1 MEISYLCSPFLE
13 MHGTMKKKSDF
24 TIPFA
29 GLKLGHH
36 TYEFEVDDTF
46 FEDLEYSLIK
56 KGSVSVSIDLEKK
69 ETMLI
74 LQFALTGSV
83 EVECNLCTDPLN
95 QQVEAT
101 YPLIYKFGLEELED
115 DSIIVIHP
123 DSYQID
129 VQHPIY
135 EFLTISLP
143 IRTVHSEGLCNQEMI
158 ETLNKYLSSPKENDE
173 NNDDIDPRWSAL
185 NNLN

>member
-1 MEISYLCSPFLE
+1 MRGI
-13 MHGTMKKKSDF
+13 MKKKSDF

-36 TYEFEVDDTF
+36 TYDFEVDDTF
-46 FEDLEYSLIK
+46 FEELEYSLIK
-56 KGSVSVSIDLEKK
+56 KGSISVSIDLEKK

-74 LQFALTGSV
+74 LNFTLAGTV
-83 EVECNLCTDPLN
+83 EVECNLCTDPMN
-95 QQVEAT
+95 QQIDAS
-101 YPLIYKFGLEELED
+101 YPLIYKFGLEDLED

-143 IRTVHSEGLCNQEMI
+143 IRTVHAEGECNQEML
-158 ETLNKYLSSPKENDE
+158 ETMNKYLASTNKEEDNIDDE
-173 NNDDIDPRWSAL
+173 IDPRWSAL
-185 NNLN
+185 KNLN

>member
-1 MEISYLCSPFLE
+1 
-13 MHGTMKKKSDF
+13 MKKKSDF
-24 TIPFA
+24 TIPCA

-36 TYEFEVDDTF
+36 TYDFEVDDTF
-46 FEDLEYSLIK
+46 FEELEYSLIK
-56 KGSVSVSIDLEKK
+56 KGSISVSIDLEKK

-74 LQFALTGSV
+74 LNFTLAGTV
-83 EVECNLCTDPLN
+83 EVECNLCTDPMN
-95 QQVEAT
+95 QQIDAS
-101 YPLIYKFGLEELED
+101 YPLIYKFGLEDLED

-143 IRTVHSEGLCNQEMI
+143 IRTVHAEGECNQEML
-158 ETLNKYLSSPKENDE
+158 ETMNKYLASTNKEED
-173 NNDDIDPRWSAL
+173 NNDDEIDPRWSAL
-185 NNLN
+185 KNLN

>member
-1 MEISYLCSPFLE
+1 MRGI
-13 MHGTMKKKSDF
+13 MKKKSDF

-46 FEDLEYSLIK
+46 FEELEYSLIK
-56 KGSVSVSIDLEKK
+56 KGSISVSIDLEKK

-74 LQFALTGSV
+74 LNFTLAGTV
-83 EVECNLCTDPLN
+83 EVECNLCTDPMN
-95 QQVEAT
+95 QQIDT
-101 YPLIYKFGLEELED
+101 SYPLIYKFGLEDLED

-143 IRTVHSEGLCNQEMI
+143 IRTVHAEGECNQEML
-158 ETLNKYLSSPKENDE
+158 ETMNKYLASTNKEED
-173 NNDDIDPRWSAL
+173 NNDDEIDPRWSAL
-185 NNLN
+185 KNLN

>member
-1 MEISYLCSPFLE
+1 MRGI
-13 MHGTMKKKSDF
+13 MKKKSDF

-36 TYEFEVDDTF
+36 TYDFEVDDTF
-46 FEDLEYSLIK
+46 FEELEYSLIK
-56 KGSVSVSIDLEKK
+56 KGSISVSIDLEKK

-74 LQFALTGSV
+74 LNFTLAGTV
-83 EVECNLCTDPLN
+83 ELECNLCTDPMN
-95 QQVEAT
+95 QQIDAS
-101 YPLIYKFGLEELED
+101 YPLIYKFGLEDLED

-143 IRTVHSEGLCNQEMI
+143 IRTVHAEGECNQEML
-158 ETLNKYLSSPKENDE
+158 ETMNKYLASTNKEED
-173 NNDDIDPRWSAL
+173 NNDDEIDPRWSAL
-185 NNLN
+185 KNLN

>member
-1 MEISYLCSPFLE
+1 MRGI
-13 MHGTMKKKSDF
+13 MKKKSDF

-36 TYEFEVDDTF
+36 TYDFQVDDTF
-46 FEDLEYSLIK
+46 FEELEYSLIK
-56 KGSVSVSIDLEKK
+56 KGSISVSIDLEKK

-74 LQFALTGSV
+74 LNFTLAGTV
-83 EVECNLCTDPLN
+83 EVECNLCTDPMN
-95 QQVEAT
+95 QQIDAS
-101 YPLIYKFGLEELED
+101 YPLIYKFGLEDLED

-143 IRTVHSEGLCNQEMI
+143 IRTVHAEGECNQEML
-158 ETLNKYLSSPKENDE
+158 ETMNKYLASTNKEED
-173 NNDDIDPRWSAL
+173 NNDDEIDPRWSAL
-185 NNLN
+185 KNLN

>member
-1 MEISYLCSPFLE
+1 MRGI
-13 MHGTMKKKSDF
+13 MKKKSDF

-46 FEDLEYSLIK
+46 FEELEYSLIK
-56 KGSVSVSIDLEKK
+56 KGSISVSIDLEKK

-74 LQFALTGSV
+74 LNFTLAGTV
-83 EVECNLCTDPLN
+83 EVECNLCTDPMN
-95 QQVEAT
+95 QQIDAS
-101 YPLIYKFGLEELED
+101 YPLIYKFGLEDLED

-143 IRTVHSEGLCNQEMI
+143 IRTVHAEGECNQEML
-158 ETLNKYLSSPKENDE
+158 ETMNKYLASTNKEEDNIDDE
-173 NNDDIDPRWSAL
+173 IDPRWSAL
-185 NNLN
+185 KNLN

>member
-1 MEISYLCSPFLE
+1 MRGI
-13 MHGTMKKKSDF
+13 MKKKSDF

-46 FEDLEYSLIK
+46 FEELEYSLIK
-56 KGSVSVSIDLEKK
+56 KGSISVSIDLEKK

-74 LQFALTGSV
+74 LNFTLAGTV
-83 EVECNLCTDPLN
+83 EVECNLCTDPMN
-95 QQVEAT
+95 QQIDAS
-101 YPLIYKFGLEELED
+101 YPLIYKFGLEDLED

-143 IRTVHSEGLCNQEMI
+143 IRTVHAEGECNQEML
-158 ETLNKYLSSPKENDE
+158 ETMNKYLASTNKEED
-173 NNDDIDPRWSAL
+173 NNDDEIDPRWSAL
-185 NNLN
+185 KNLN